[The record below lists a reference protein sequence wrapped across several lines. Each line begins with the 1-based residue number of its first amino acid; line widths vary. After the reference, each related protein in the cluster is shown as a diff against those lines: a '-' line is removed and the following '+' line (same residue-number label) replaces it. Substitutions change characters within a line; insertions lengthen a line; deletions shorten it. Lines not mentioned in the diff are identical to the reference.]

1 MPYRIYSLLQY
12 PPFGRLTYEE
22 GVLRMKPKKFL
33 TLSILV
39 VLIGLLGGC
48 HYQSHDDY
56 RGYGS
61 GSGSYRDGFREGR
74 AYERRR
80 DDWGGS
86 RYYGGYYRR

>member
-1 MPYRIYSLLQY
+1 
-12 PPFGRLTYEE
+12 
-22 GVLRMKPKKFL
+22 MKAKKFL

-61 GSGSYRDGFREGR
+61 GYSSYRDGSGYGSYRDGFREGR

-80 DDWGGS
+80 DDWVGS

>member
-1 MPYRIYSLLQY
+1 
-12 PPFGRLTYEE
+12 
-22 GVLRMKPKKFL
+22 MKSKKFL
-33 TLSILV
+33 TLSMLV

-61 GSGSYRDGFREGR
+61 GYGSYGGGYGSYRDGFREGR

-80 DDWGGS
+80 DDYGGS